1 MNQNTKDNKR
11 EIVEIPKE
19 DLEKIYKKIEELKS
33 ALYMKSKDIYDAYDI
48 ILERKG
54 LLRKV
59 LNKKIIEDL
68 DTIKESLGNANALLI
83 NLAKDLDML
92 ETYILEKTK
101 GKQTDK
107 KDE

>member
-54 LLRKV
+54 LLKKV

-83 NLAKDLDML
+83 SLAKDLEAL
-92 ETYILEKTK
+92 EMYILEKTK
-101 GKQTDK
+101 GKTDK